1 MTTEVLEKQFQ
12 VYVRP
17 PSQDNA
23 TNKSYA
29 LNEDGSLTIEGIA
42 STTSKDLQ
50 YDIVT
55 SEAIESMKLQLSG
68 GLNLHGDHYYG
79 LFDGVIGAIT
89 EVLSSDEDSLHI
101 KAVILPK
108 YANDIKEMLSIGVKL
123 GLSIG
128 GSVTKYTPLEDGGW
142 EINDIA
148 LREISLT
155 AMPANWDTYGTITTS
170 KGLVKSTCLT
180 GACYT
185 IMKNEVQKMTDIQK
199 EDNNNSESLTKE
211 DVIDLINETIGPLK
225 EELVPEIVDIVSKEF
240 DKKIDD
246 AVASAVESALNN
258 NEGKPSEEGEE
269 SKATTDDESNEDGE
283 AKPAEDKEEDDE
295 EKSVSSDE
303 IKSLFQ
309 SEFKTI
315 KSELKELIPEP
326 VNVEETVNKAVSEEM
341 DKLFKNLDGKREPS
355 FKYNEEEATSPE
367 EEVGTTKSEF
377 TTREI
382 AEQLVAKQ
390 NTEEFLKSL
399 L

>member
-12 VYVRP
+12 VYARP
-17 PSQDNA
+17 PQDNA
-23 TNKSYA
+23 TSKSYA
-29 LNEDGSLTIEGIA
+29 LNEDGSLTITGIA

-50 YDIVT
+50 DDIVT
-55 SEAIESMKLQLSG
+55 PDAIASMKFQLES

-89 EVLSSDEDSLHI
+89 EVVETDDDSLHI

-108 YANDIKEMLSIGVKL
+108 YAKDIQEMLGIGVKL

-142 EINDIA
+142 EIKDIT

-155 AMPANWDTYGTITTS
+155 SMPANWDTYGTVTTS

-185 IMKNEVQKMTDIQK
+185 IMKNEVQKMTDVQK
-199 EDNNNSESLTKE
+199 EENESLTKE
-211 DVIDLINETIGPLK
+211 DVIDLINETIAPMK
-225 EELVPEIVDIVSKEF
+225 EELVTEIVDIVSKQF
-240 DKKIDD
+240 DKKISD
-246 AVASAVESALNN
+246 AIDEALNN
-258 NEGKPSEEGEE
+258 QESKPVEEEE
-269 SKATTDDESNEDGE
+269 EKATTGE
-283 AKPAEDKEEDDE
+283 QEEEEEKPEPTEEEEEE
-295 EKSVSSDE
+295 EKSISSE
-303 IKSLFQ
+303 ELKSLVQ
-309 SEFKTI
+309 SEFKAI
-315 KSELKELIPEP
+315 KSELTGLIPEP
-326 VNVEETVNKAVSEEM
+326 VNVKDAVNEVVSEEM
-341 DKLFKNLDGKREPS
+341 GKLFKDLEAKREPS
-355 FKYNEEEATSPE
+355 FQYNESEMETPE
-367 EEVGTTKSEF
+367 ENTVKTEF

-390 NTEEFLKSL
+390 KSEDFLKSL

>member
-12 VYVRP
+12 LYARP
-17 PSQDNA
+17 PQIT

-29 LNEDGSLTIEGIA
+29 LNEDGSLTITGIA
-42 STTSKDLQ
+42 STTNKDLQ
-50 YDIVT
+50 DDIVT
-55 SEAIESMKLQLSG
+55 QDAIESMKFQLES

-89 EVLSSDEDSLHI
+89 EVIETESDSLQI

-108 YANDIKEMLSIGVKL
+108 YAKDIQEMLAVGVKL

-142 EINDIA
+142 EIKDIT

-155 AMPANWDTYGTITTS
+155 SMPANWDTYGTVTTS

-185 IMKNEVQKMTDIQK
+185 IMKNEVQMMAENEQ
-199 EDNNNSESLTKE
+199 NESLTRE
-211 DVIDLINETIGPLK
+211 DVIDLINETMGPLK
-225 EELVPEIVDIVSKEF
+225 EELINETVDIVSKTF
-240 DKKIDD
+240 DKKISD
-246 AVASAVESALNN
+246 AIEEALNN
-258 NEGKPSEEGEE
+258 QEEGNNPEE
-269 SKATTDDESNEDGE
+269 EEETKATEEENTE
-283 AKPAEDKEEDDE
+283 AAPEEEEEEVAEDKSLTSE
-295 EKSVSSDE
+295 E
-303 IKSLFQ
+303 IKTLFH
-309 SEFKTI
+309 SEFESV
-315 KSELKELIPEP
+315 KSELKGLIPEP
-326 VNVEETVNKAVSEEM
+326 VNVKDAIDEALSAEM
-341 DKLFKNLDGKREPS
+341 GKLFKDLENNREPTFQYQES
-355 FKYNEEEATSPE
+355 TMESTEDDT
-367 EEVGTTKSEF
+367 VKSEF

-390 NTEEFLKSL
+390 NTEDILKSL